1 MTDVNDDFVIIDSD
15 FVQTT
20 RRNRKS
26 RDRWKVAPFRP
37 CDGKD
42 ETRFYLSLYHMWERR
57 NKGSNKE
64 NPYDKYLEGRWLYEI
79 ALESVFTNVSNV
91 EDKNVVEDVVIFDYE
106 EDTEAEEFQTFFCY
120 FCDDEYPNDELWIEE
135 DGLCMCNACHLE
147 EEYKE
152 MEN

>member
-42 ETRFYLSLYHMWERR
+42 ETRFYLSLYQMWERR

-64 NPYDKYLEGRWLYEI
+64 NPYDKYLEGRLLYEI
-79 ALESVFTNVSNV
+79 ALESVFTNVSDV
-91 EDKNVVEDVVIFDYE
+91 EKSNPVTPIALVVVAAPPIATLSYWSRLPCGNILSA
-106 EDTEAEEFQTFFCY
+106 TES
-120 FCDDEYPNDELWIEE
+120 
-135 DGLCMCNACHLE
+135 
-147 EEYKE
+147 
-152 MEN
+152 